1 MDNFF
6 HYLSTHP
13 LAAIIVAV
21 IILFMV
27 YFVIKKLLKLALI
40 LGLILIAVSGY
51 FYYKAPDDFPKNVR
65 NTINKARKQTGEMA
79 EKSKEIVGVGM
90 EMLKKGKDL
99 AVSVEK
105 VVEKKKKEIEE
116 E

>member
-40 LGLILIAVSGY
+40 LGLILIAVCGY
-51 FYYKAPDDFPKNVR
+51 FYYKSPENFPKNVR
-65 NTINKARKQTGEMA
+65 NTINKARQQTGEMT
-79 EKSKEIVGVGM
+79 EKSKDIVGVGV

-99 AVSVEK
+99 AKGVEK
-105 VVEKKKKEIEE
+105 VMEKKKKEIEE
-116 E
+116 K